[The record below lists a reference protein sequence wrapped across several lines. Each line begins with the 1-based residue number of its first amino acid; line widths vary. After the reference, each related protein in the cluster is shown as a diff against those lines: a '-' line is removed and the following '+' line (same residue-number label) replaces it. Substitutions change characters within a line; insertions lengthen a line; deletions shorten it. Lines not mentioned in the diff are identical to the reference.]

1 MRKFTFLLLIL
12 SAFATS
18 SLLAQEPTAA
28 QCQNFHTGTFYVKEM
43 PNVIITRDDKYQ
55 IETDPATGT
64 YVKMSITWI
73 SDCTYQLRLVKTT
86 VKKDKKLWK
95 KMKVLTVT
103 ITSTEE
109 SSYTFSATSPIF
121 TEPVTGIIIKK

>member
-1 MRKFTFLLLIL
+1 MKKIAFLLLLL

-18 SLLAQEPTAA
+18 SLIAQEPTADE
-28 QCQNFHTGTFYVKEM
+28 CKNFHTGTFYVKEM
-43 PNVIITRDDKYQ
+43 PNLIITRDDKYQ
-55 IETDPATGT
+55 IETDPATGK
-64 YVKMSITWI
+64 YVKMSITWT

-95 KMKVLTVT
+95 KMKVITVT

-109 SSYTFSATSPIF
+109 SSYQFSATSPIF
-121 TEPVTGIIIKK
+121 AEPLKGVIVKK

>member
-1 MRKFTFLLLIL
+1 
-12 SAFATS
+12 
-18 SLLAQEPTAA
+18 
-28 QCQNFHTGTFYVKEM
+28 M